1 MLTKKKKLSKKEIKE
16 DKLVSFYYKA
26 YGFFN
31 ENKSR
36 VITYAGVAA
45 AVIVLAIFY
54 INHRIQENKEAGLQ
68 LSQVMDLYDSGAY
81 LQAIEGQAG
90 TKVLGLKKIVEEYGS
105 TENGETA
112 KIYLANSYSFLGK
125 EDEAFKYYDDYS
137 GGIDIFKASS
147 LAGQAGYYAFKNNY
161 EKAANLYEKA
171 ANVTKEDVLNSDY
184 LLSAAENYINAG
196 KNKDAKE
203 VLDKIKK
210 DYTTSNAAREV
221 EKYLAQVEE

>member
-31 ENKSR
+31 QNKSR
-36 VITYAGVAA
+36 VFTYAGVVV

-54 INHRIQENKEAGLQ
+54 VNHRIQENKEAGLQ
-68 LSQVMDLYDSGAY
+68 LAQVIEFYDGGAY
-81 LQAIEGQAG
+81 VQAIEGQAG

-125 EDEAFKYYDDYS
+125 VDEAFKYYDDYS
-137 GGIDIFKASS
+137 GSIDIYKAAA
-147 LAGQAGYYAFKNNY
+147 LAGRAGYYAYKNNF

-171 ANVTKEDVLNSDY
+171 ANVTKEDVLDPDY
-184 LLSAAENYINAG
+184 LLSAGENYINAG
-196 KNKDAKE
+196 KSKDAKE
-203 VLDKIKK
+203 VLSKIK
-210 DYTTSNAAREV
+210 
-221 EKYLAQVEE
+221 